1 VELPFYI
8 SIASCKN
15 GDLFIGGTG
24 GLSVYDF
31 ENDSVRHL
39 SNDAVSFIFEDDRGI
54 LWIGAGAVREWTD
67 QIRSIDRRRERF
79 SNISDD
85 STSLASNRI
94 NSIAQDHKGVIWIG
108 TAAGLCRFNETTGS
122 LPLF

>member
-1 VELPFYI
+1 VELPLYI

-39 SNDAVSFIFEDDRGI
+39 SNDAVSVIFEDDRGI
-54 LWIGAGAVREWTD
+54 LWIGAGAVREGLIKYDRSTENGSGF
-67 QIRSIDRRRERF
+67 QIFRTTQLVLHQIGSINRPRS
-79 SNISDD
+79 
-85 STSLASNRI
+85 
-94 NSIAQDHKGVIWIG
+94 
-108 TAAGLCRFNETTGS
+108 
-122 LPLF
+122 